1 MYYINDQTWSL
12 NVTQSPIKFKPI
24 TTYFL
29 QIHTCN
35 LLEILI
41 VCARIRRCHCAG
53 SYRQF
58 TRSFISRALNR
69 SLWMWP
75 SIDVVNLWGQSIDKK
90 RDHQSLSLS
99 LSLTLS
105 RFLFLSIYLSIYLSF
120 SCSDPERCI
129 LTCGVSF
136 RSFFLSRWESPRSP
150 PTTIDRSI
158 TIDAV
163 LRWRSRRT
171 TISPWAAS
179 LRDCGRYFVST
190 RCERTIT
197 GECAR
202 APVYSKCLANWPE
215 FCLASWP

>member
-75 SIDVVNLWGQSIDKK
+75 SIDVANLWGQSIDKK

-99 LSLTLS
+99 LSHSLS
-105 RFLFLSIYLSIYLSF
+105 LSLSLYLSIYLS
-120 SCSDPERCI
+120 
-129 LTCGVSF
+129 V
-136 RSFFLSRWESPRSP
+136 FFLFWSWTMYSHVWRVFPFVLLVTLGIAAF
-150 PTTIDRSI
+150 TTDNDRSI
-158 TIDAV
+158 DHDRRRSPLTIPTYHDLTV
-163 LRWRSRRT
+163 SSEPSRLRPLFRIYSL
-171 TISPWAAS
+171 WANDH
-179 LRDCGRYFVST
+179 RWMR
-190 RCERTIT
+190 
-197 GECAR
+197 AR
-202 APVYSKCLANWPE
+202 ACV
-215 FCLASWP
+215 